1 MLTSQIFPC
10 KLSPF
15 HSLQVNPQKRENR
28 PKEPRNSIVQLQ
40 SSVKLN
46 SLFSDG
52 IVLDSVSTVNALSS
66 CFATRNVEL
75 GSCLHALVLKSGLC
89 VNVFVN
95 NSLLGMYAKCG
106 SIEDAA
112 KVFENMP
119 ERTIVS
125 WTSMISGY
133 CNNGAADKAISI
145 FSLMLEDV
153 CPNEFALAAV
163 LQACAKKGDS
173 TLIQSMHSYIVKTG
187 LVSDDVLQNSLLD
200 AYAKSGLLLNAE
212 KILERFSCRDVVS
225 WTSVI
230 SGCVLNGMMEEVL
243 VLFVR
248 MQNDRVL
255 PNEVTI
261 LSVLHACSLI
271 NQSRKI
277 RWVHGLIMK
286 MGWCGN
292 DLVMNSLVGTYIV
305 NGYFKEGMRLFCGFS
320 FSGEAYYLSPET
332 MATLLQGCGHCG
344 YMKLGKQMHGYLMK
358 HGFFHS
364 GVIENSLINMY
375 AENGEVDSSYQIFVR
390 MNNRDV
396 VSWNS
401 MITCLVKNSE
411 PYQALVLVKDIH
423 GNKAGSVTPDFITML
438 ASIQACSN
446 LASLQL
452 GQIIHGFITKGG
464 FISDIFIQNALID
477 FYGRSGDLV
486 LAKKIFKE
494 MPVKQLGS
502 WNSLIAAYGVNGDGN
517 SALQVFNELKR
528 SGIYQPNTI
537 TYINI
542 LAACAHAGMVEEG
555 FEIFGCLYEDRVD
568 PGMEHFVCMVDL
580 LGRSGRVEEAEAFI
594 EKMPILPGSAV
605 WGALLG
611 ACGLF
616 GKVDIAERAAKQLSI
631 LESESR
637 VWRVAL
643 SNVYAS
649 VGRWDQVAKVRAEMK
664 GLKGMGKEGGWS
676 SVEVGGDTI
685 KFMVN
690 DTRHSKS
697 EVIYKVLGTIKEHM
711 REEAKTSY

>member
-10 KLSPF
+10 KLSQF
-15 HSLQVNPQKRENR
+15 ASLQVPLQKRENR
-28 PKEPRNSIVQLQ
+28 PKEPRTNSIQLQ
-40 SSVKLN
+40 TSVNLN
-46 SLFSDG
+46 SDA
-52 IVLDSVSTVNALSS
+52 IVHDSVSAVNALSS
-66 CFATRNVEL
+66 CFATRNLEL
-75 GSCLHALVLKSGLC
+75 GSCLHALILKSGLC
-89 VNVFVN
+89 VNLFVN

-145 FSLMLEDV
+145 FSLMLEDA

-173 TLIQSMHSYIVKTG
+173 TLIQSVHCYIVKTG
-187 LVSDDVLQNSLLD
+187 LVSDDFLQNSLLD
-200 AYAKSGLLLNAE
+200 AYAKSGLLTNAE

-243 VLFVR
+243 VLFMR
-248 MQNDRVL
+248 MRDDGVL

-277 RWVHGLIMK
+277 RWVHGLIVK
-286 MGWCGN
+286 MGWCSN

-305 NGYFKEGMRLFCGFS
+305 NGYFKEGIRLFCGFS
-320 FSGEAYYLSPET
+320 FSGEGHYLRPET

-344 YMKLGKQMHGYLMK
+344 FMKLGKQMHGYLMK
-358 HGFFHS
+358 HGFFPS
-364 GVIENSLINMY
+364 GVVENSLIDMY
-375 AENGEVDSSYQIFVR
+375 AENGESDSSYQIFVR
-390 MNNRDV
+390 MKDKDV

-401 MITCLVKNSE
+401 MITCLVKNGE
-411 PYQALVLVKDIH
+411 PDQAIMLVKNIH

-452 GQIIHGFITKGG
+452 GQIIHGFIMKGG
-464 FISDIFIQNALID
+464 FVSDIFIQNALID
-477 FYGRSGDLV
+477 FYGRSGELV
-486 LAKKIFKE
+486 LAEKIFKE
-494 MPVKQLGS
+494 MHVKDLGS

-517 SALQVFNELKR
+517 SALQVFNQLRR
-528 SGIYQPNTI
+528 SGIHQPNTI
-537 TYINI
+537 TYVNI

-555 FEIFGCLYEDRVD
+555 FEIFGCMYEDRVD

-631 LESESR
+631 LEPESR

-649 VGRWDQVAKVRAEMK
+649 VGRWDQAAKVRIEIK
-664 GLKGMGKEGGWS
+664 GLKGMVKEGGWS
-676 SVEVGGDTI
+676 SVEVGGNTV

-690 DTRHSKS
+690 DTRHSES
-697 EVIYKVLGTIKEHM
+697 EMIYKLLCTITEHM
-711 REEAKTSY
+711 RQEARTCY